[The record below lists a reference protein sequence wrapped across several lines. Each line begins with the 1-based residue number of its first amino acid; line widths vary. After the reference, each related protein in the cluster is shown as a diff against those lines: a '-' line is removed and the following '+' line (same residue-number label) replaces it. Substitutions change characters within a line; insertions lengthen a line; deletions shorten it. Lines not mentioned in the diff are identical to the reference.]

1 MVHNVLNYICMKQNL
16 HLLESLN
23 EAFMKTIL
31 KYLPVALESPE
42 DYDARA
48 NLMWGSS

>member
-1 MVHNVLNYICMKQNL
+1 MKQNL

-31 KYLPVALESPE
+31 KYLPIALESSE
-42 DYDARA
+42 GYDARA